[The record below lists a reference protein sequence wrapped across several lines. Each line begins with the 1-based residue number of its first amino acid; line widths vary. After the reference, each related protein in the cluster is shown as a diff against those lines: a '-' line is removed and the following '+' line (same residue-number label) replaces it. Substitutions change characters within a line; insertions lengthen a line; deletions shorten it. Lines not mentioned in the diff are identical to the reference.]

1 MMNEAADIAGAVQA
15 WLARLESP
23 GGPALAQDSLP
34 GDPAPGLAALVA
46 EALARGRT
54 LSVIVPDDE
63 LLPELSNA
71 LDLGLRPLCL
81 VLPAADYANRIAL
94 RATLSLLKSRLAR
107 APDDAEGPAWS
118 AQRARLSREA
128 TLWQEAL
135 AWSLRGLNRE
145 SWPEGVARLYPARIL
160 PYTLAQ
166 QFEESSD
173 WVVLVQPGRMP
184 DALRSA
190 WPGAQ
195 RTLMLGG
202 GPVPIGGGALAA
214 VDATARLRAELEVL
228 TQELAELEL
237 ELATAQGEIAAFAR
251 RYGELVGSR
260 MSELDRLQADIAAL
274 RAAAEPDN
282 TDARKQAEKARKQ
295 AEQSRQEHERC
306 SGVGREETATTF
318 RPTRDVKKLYRQV
331 AQKIHPDRAASED
344 DRTWRTQLMAEANRA
359 YRAGDEESLRE
370 ILDLWREGAG
380 RTPPA
385 RETAT
390 AAPSGLMAQVAGVR
404 RRVGE
409 IAEELSRLYGSRLY
423 ELFVAANVARRQG
436 RDLLQEMADKLDAEI
451 QAARSRLQPELY

>member
-1 MMNEAADIAGAVQA
+1 
-15 WLARLESP
+15 
-23 GGPALAQDSLP
+23 
-34 GDPAPGLAALVA
+34 
-46 EALARGRT
+46 
-54 LSVIVPDDE
+54 
-63 LLPELSNA
+63 
-71 LDLGLRPLCL
+71 
-81 VLPAADYANRIAL
+81 
-94 RATLSLLKSRLAR
+94 
-107 APDDAEGPAWS
+107 
-118 AQRARLSREA
+118 
-128 TLWQEAL
+128 
-135 AWSLRGLNRE
+135 
-145 SWPEGVARLYPARIL
+145 
-160 PYTLAQ
+160 
-166 QFEESSD
+166 
-173 WVVLVQPGRMP
+173 
-184 DALRSA
+184 
-190 WPGAQ
+190 
-195 RTLMLGG
+195 
-202 GPVPIGGGALAA
+202 
-214 VDATARLRAELEVL
+214 
-228 TQELAELEL
+228 
-237 ELATAQGEIAAFAR
+237 
-251 RYGELVGSR
+251 